1 MSDTQARVQQ
11 LLKLGAVQVSQH
23 GFARLDKN
31 EIDLA
36 DVIAAMQAAKVV
48 EDHPDYPLGPCV
60 LVLVRDSNNDPVH
73 ILWGIP
79 KGQLTPATLVTAYRP
94 DHLRWSTDFLQRK
107 KS

>member
-79 KGQLTPATLVTAYRP
+79 KGQLTSMR
-94 DHLRWSTDFLQRK
+94 RK
-107 KS
+107 GRLFAISALTSLALAAIA